1 MWPSRKLGCK
11 PRIVSRETHDRARET
26 GSHATQRA
34 VLRSRY
40 SHSRRMSLHP
50 VRVVL
55 VDDHEIVR
63 DGMRA
68 RLTDQDGLV
77 IVGECG
83 SAEDALQLAHDLA
96 PNVVVLDIGL
106 PDRSGLDIVTELKA
120 TVPQARIL
128 IFSGHTETQ
137 YGVRCLKLGADGFL
151 SKASP
156 SHLLVE
162 AVRKVAS
169 GGKYLSP
176 TLAEAL
182 AASVG
187 DKKMA
192 APHEQLSSRELD
204 VFLRI
209 ARGQSLTAI
218 SHELG
223 LSVKTVGTYRA
234 RVLEKTSSHSN
245 ADLTRLALTYN
256 MLQ

>member
-1 MWPSRKLGCK
+1 
-11 PRIVSRETHDRARET
+11 
-26 GSHATQRA
+26 
-34 VLRSRY
+34 
-40 SHSRRMSLHP
+40 MSP
-50 VRVVL
+50 QPIRVAL

-63 DGMRA
+63 VGVRTVLENDPEF
-68 RLTDQDGLV
+68 L
-77 IVGECG
+77 IVGEAH
-83 SAEDALQLAHDLA
+83 SAQTALALLRSNAVHVA
-96 PNVVVLDIGL
+96 VLDIAL
-106 PDRSGLDIVTELKA
+106 PDRNGLDIVAELKDQL
-120 TVPQARIL
+120 PLLRIL
-128 IFSGHTETQ
+128 ILSGHPEAQ
-137 YGVRCLKLGADGFL
+137 YGVRCLKLGADGYL
-151 SKASP
+151 SKSSP
-156 SHLLVE
+156 ARFLPE
-162 AVRKVAS
+162 AVRKVAG
-169 GGKYLSP
+169 GGKYLSA

-187 DKKMA
+187 DRRMA

-218 SHELG
+218 GHELG